1 MSQLMNV
8 VKARCHLIWQFVH
21 HVATRFFR
29 DGCQERAA
37 ALTYMTLFALVPMLT
52 VTFTMLSFIPDFQGL
67 DEKFQSLMFNYFLPE
82 VSQGLQEYINSFLVQ
97 ARKLSWFGLAILIVT
112 SYMMLVNIE
121 KAFNKIWGTVGR
133 RRGLT
138 SFLLYWA
145 ILSLGPLLIGVGLWM
160 NAYLLSYQWLV
171 DEYDTLGLL
180 ATLFQVLPLLL
191 TWVVATLLFVAV
203 PNCRVRFYD
212 ALLGG
217 LLTTLLFEGLQ
228 VVFGVVVAHSS
239 FRTVYGAFAVVPLF
253 LLWIYL
259 VWTLLLI
266 GAELVRGCETFKT
279 EVQGY
284 HFPNLIAALLVL
296 YRAYTLQQR
305 GAGVTDRDMLK
316 AGIDQQHWQGLRN
329 MMLENNLLAVS
340 AKGQY
345 LVTRDL
351 RRVTIAEIVSM
362 FGEQFTAQPSAE
374 AAQQLERYDWFR
386 CLSKMLSGTN
396 EQLKP
401 LMHKSVGD
409 LFDDNN
415 ESEPD

>member
-1 MSQLMNV
+1 MSQLMEV
-8 VKARCHLIWQFVH
+8 VKARTYLVWQFVH
-21 HVATRFFR
+21 HVGTRFFR

-52 VTFTMLSFIPDFQGL
+52 VTFTMLSFIPDFQGM
-67 DEKFQSLMFNYFLPE
+67 DEKLQSLLFDYFLPE
-82 VSQGLQEYINSFLVQ
+82 VSHGLQDYINGFMVQ
-97 ARKLSWFGLAILIVT
+97 ARKLSWFGVAILVVT

-145 ILSLGPLLIGVGLWM
+145 ILSLGPLLVGVGLWM

-171 DEYDTLGLL
+171 DEYDTLGLV

-203 PNCRVRFYD
+203 PNCRVRFRD

-228 VVFGVVVAHSS
+228 AVFGVVVAHSS

-253 LLWIYL
+253 LLWVYM

-266 GAELVRGCETFKT
+266 GAELVRGRETFKA
-279 EVQGY
+279 EVQGF
-284 HFPNLIAALLVL
+284 HFPNLVAALLVL

-305 GAGVTDRDMLK
+305 GAGVTDRHMLK
-316 AGIDQQHWQGLRN
+316 AGIDQQHWQSLRN

-374 AAQQLERYDWFR
+374 AAQKLERYDWFR
-386 CLSKMLSGTN
+386 CLSRMLSGTN
-396 EQLKP
+396 EHLKP

-409 LFDDNN
+409 LFDDNK